1 MTSRSQPKMPRPCSP
16 LPDPTPGVRR
26 AQVLLYLDHYTQ
38 RMAISNH
45 RVLAR
50 DGLILERA
58 KIREMSDEIGPVSST
73 GE

>member
-1 MTSRSQPKMPRPCSP
+1 
-16 LPDPTPGVRR
+16 VRR